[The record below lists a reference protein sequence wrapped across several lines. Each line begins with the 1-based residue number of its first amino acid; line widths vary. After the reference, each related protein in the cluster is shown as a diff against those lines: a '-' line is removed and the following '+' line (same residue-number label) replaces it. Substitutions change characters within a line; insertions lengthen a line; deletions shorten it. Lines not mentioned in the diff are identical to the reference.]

1 MGARAQRRSA
11 ADAADKDAPVD
22 DLLDVNGPDDAT
34 LIGVFLEMMAVERAA
49 AANTLKNY
57 GRDLERFAVFLR
69 TRKETLRTAGA
80 DDISAWLAD
89 LEAEGLAAS
98 TAALK
103 VSALR
108 QFYQFLYAEDY
119 RDDNPSAAV
128 DRPRTKRPLPKVLTM
143 EEVEALFAAADRA
156 DGPAGARL
164 RAILEILYASGL
176 RVSELAALPLA
187 AFRGGARALVIR
199 GKGGRERLAPLTQGA
214 VEAVEA
220 YLEVRE
226 RFLRKDSNND
236 KQNGASPFLFP
247 SRGRTGCIT
256 TSRLAQMLK
265 DLAVAAGV
273 PPSKVSPHVLRHA
286 FATHLLE
293 GGADLRSVQQML
305 GHADITTTQIYT
317 HVAQDRLRAL
327 VMERHPLA
335 RKTASAKKRALA
347 KKKAKGR

>member
-1 MGARAQRRSA
+1 MAAKAQRRSDGDG
-11 ADAADKDAPVD
+11 DAR
-22 DLLDVNGPDDAT
+22 LME
-34 LIGVFLEMMAVERAA
+34 VFLEMMAVERAA

-57 GRDLERFAVFLR
+57 GRDLQRFALFVQGR
-69 TRKETLRTAGA
+69 GETLQTAGA
-80 DDISAWLAD
+80 DDIGAWLSE
-89 LEAEGLAAS
+89 LEADGLAAS

-108 QFYQFLYAEDY
+108 QFYQFLYAEGY

-128 DRPRTKRPLPKVLTM
+128 DRPRLRRPLPKVLTS
-143 EEVEALFAAADRA
+143 EEIEALFAAAERA
-156 DGPAGARL
+156 DGAAGVRL
-164 RAILEILYASGL
+164 RAILEIFYSSGL

-187 AFRGGARALVIR
+187 AFQRDARALIVK
-199 GKGGRERLAPLTQGA
+199 GKGGKERLAPLTNRA
-214 VEAVEA
+214 VDAVEA
-220 YLEVRE
+220 YLPARDT
-226 RFLRKDSNND
+226 FLGKNKRDQTN
-236 KQNGASPFLFP
+236 SPFLFP
-247 SRGRTGCIT
+247 SRGKTGCIT

-265 DLAVAAGV
+265 DLAVEAGV

-327 VMERHPLA
+327 VLEKHP
-335 RKTASAKKRALA
+335 LA
-347 KKKAKGR
+347 KKKGKPR